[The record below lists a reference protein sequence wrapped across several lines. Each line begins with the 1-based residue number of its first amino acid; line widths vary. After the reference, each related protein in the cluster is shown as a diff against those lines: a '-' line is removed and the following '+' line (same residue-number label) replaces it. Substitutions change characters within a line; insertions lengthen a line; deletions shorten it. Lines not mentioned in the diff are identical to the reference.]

1 MFMQV
6 QKKQKVANETY
17 SNKEEPDRLDHRNNN
32 NDINKIKEDNG
43 GEKVKKTAVPFFI
56 EKEFKSIEQLFAS
69 YSRRLAIEMHR
80 VRQNDEFKEITR
92 GQEQIVAG
100 LATAC
105 AYSLADHARSAVG
118 TIQKHYVY
126 KEDIEAFI
134 ERVKNLTKWHE
145 RMISRDDG
153 VHCFVSAWKTACDEV
168 Y

>member
-1 MFMQV
+1 MQV

-17 SNKEEPDRLDHRNNN
+17 SNRVETDRLDHRNNN
-32 NDINKIKEDNG
+32 NDINKIKEYNG

-105 AYSLADHARSAVG
+105 AYSLADHVRSAVG
-118 TIQKHYVY
+118 TIQKHRLQRRHR
-126 KEDIEAFI
+126 AFI
-134 ERVKNLTKWHE
+134 ERKKLT
-145 RMISRDDG
+145 SG
-153 VHCFVSAWKTACDEV
+153 TSG
-168 Y
+168 

>member
-1 MFMQV
+1 MQV

-105 AYSLADHARSAVG
+105 AYSLADHVRSAVG

>member
-1 MFMQV
+1 MQV

-17 SNKEEPDRLDHRNNN
+17 SNKVEPDRLDHRNNN

-92 GQEQIVAG
+92 GQDQIVAG

-105 AYSLADHARSAVG
+105 AYSLADHVRSAVG

>member
-1 MFMQV
+1 
-6 QKKQKVANETY
+6 
-17 SNKEEPDRLDHRNNN
+17 
-32 NDINKIKEDNG
+32 
-43 GEKVKKTAVPFFI
+43 VPFFI

-92 GQEQIVAG
+92 DQEQIVAG

-105 AYSLADHARSAVG
+105 AYSLADHVRSAVG